1 MNKKAFALIFC
12 SFLLIP
18 AVCRAEATEVIAI
31 VGAMREE
38 TEPILVRMSVTTS
51 YTHEN
56 AMIWKG
62 SLNGKDVILA
72 QCGIGQK
79 NAEKCTSFLLNN
91 YTVGALIFC
100 GVGGSTKLDIGT
112 DEVVISS
119 EIMSLNPFETYETDD
134 GLASIALN
142 NSFDFD
148 VHYGRFYTAT
158 PLMLDEFILYPYLWI
173 RGVKCVEMENL
184 PMAEIAAERGV
195 PFLSVRGVSD
205 QIPLLPFMFLQ
216 YRRHADVAAEHAAA
230 VVAGLVADM

>member
-79 NAEKCTSFLLNN
+79 NAESF
-91 YTVGALIFC
+91 
-100 GVGGSTKLDIGT
+100 
-112 DEVVISS
+112 
-119 EIMSLNPFETYETDD
+119 
-134 GLASIALN
+134 
-142 NSFDFD
+142 
-148 VHYGRFYTAT
+148 
-158 PLMLDEFILYPYLWI
+158 
-173 RGVKCVEMENL
+173 
-184 PMAEIAAERGV
+184 
-195 PFLSVRGVSD
+195 
-205 QIPLLPFMFLQ
+205 
-216 YRRHADVAAEHAAA
+216 
-230 VVAGLVADM
+230 